1 MHLVLVAVA
10 VAVAGTWWAHRWLA
24 DGRYRRPDEG
34 GPLPRHGWLVAVVPS
49 LVVAL
54 AGASQHEPLAAAT
67 AAMLLAPVG
76 LTLVVVDTDVHR
88 LPNVLT
94 LPAVPGVLVLLLV
107 AAATSGQWADLRRA
121 TLAMLV
127 VGGAFVLVSLV
138 LGSRG
143 IGMGD
148 AKLMLSL
155 APLLGWHG
163 WGAVLVGVYAAFLLG
178 GVVALALLVSRRAG
192 RGSRLAFGPYLVAG
206 AVIALLSGA

>member
-1 MHLVLVAVA
+1 MHLVLVAVV

-24 DGRYRRPDEG
+24 EGRYRRPDEG